1 AVAVKLPVSATVRKT
16 LIAVSLSIVI
26 LFCFLIGNNYILK
39 SHFFSLFISLKCT
52 PSIAIKLNV

>member
-1 AVAVKLPVSATVRKT
+1 SGGKT
-16 LIAVSLSIVI
+16 ACFGNGQKDLNSGEFVHSYP
-26 LFCFLIGNNYILK
+26 FCFLIGNNYILK